1 MPLLVVEVE
10 TVKPLIR
17 RFIRRP
23 TVMEGRRGFGRRHHP
38 TSHPPAPDPREIAPA
53 PAVIERGQSPLCLL
67 PPRLGSRKMS
77 ARGLR
82 LARPCRVEPSGS
94 AFAAYGCCRGIVI

>member
-1 MPLLVVEVE
+1 MVVEVE
-10 TVKPLIR
+10 AVKPLIR
-17 RFIRRP
+17 WLTRRP
-23 TVMEGRRGFGRRHHP
+23 AIMEGRRGFGRRHQHP
-38 TSHPPAPDPREIAPA
+38 ASNPPAPDPGEVAPA

-67 PPRLGSRKMS
+67 APRLGSREMS

-94 AFAAYGCCRGIVI
+94 AFAA